1 MKIRSKILSLGGLN
15 VIIQFI
21 TLAII
26 ITIFS
31 SLLTGFGEIIEKAN
45 SNKLLTEKSQEDI
58 KAANLQV
65 DKMVEEM
72 AGLNDLIGA
81 TNSSI
86 KILEK
91 KIVVSS
97 DSLSEMSESI
107 EVVLDTIEDEET
119 QDHLFDMADGVGDL
133 QEIMK
138 REALVSLQSSVKS
151 MDASTI
157 KVGEQLAKINSFSQS
172 LDQMLANGV
181 RVTEESSEI
190 LAISTLFEGSIAK
203 NKTFLTILILI
214 FAAVAVIISF
224 VISRSI
230 TIPLLK
236 VVDMVQDIAQGEGD
250 LTKRLTISTKDELG
264 ELSSWLN
271 MFIERL
277 NKIIVNIT
285 TNAETVTAS
294 SRELLVASKEV
305 SGGTEELSGKANT
318 VAAASEEMSSNMNS
332 VAAAS
337 EEASANISIVSKSAI
352 VMQETLGTVA
362 TNCDKAKAISGD
374 AAAQVDTA
382 AERVS
387 FLGTA
392 AQEISKVTEVITEIA
407 GQTNLL
413 ALNATIEAAR
423 AGESGK
429 GFAVVAGEIKE
440 LASQTTEATKDIKE
454 RVAKI
459 QSYTDDTVHDVT
471 KISNVITDVNN
482 IVLAIAKSVEEQST
496 NAAEVADNI
505 GHAALGIGEVN
516 ENVAQS
522 SQVSS
527 EIAEDITGVKTV
539 AENMSKTSMQLNR
552 SADDLSTLS
561 SNLRDM
567 ISVFKIAKEAGARQ
581 QMFGVTPKDVPDL
594 LPWTP
599 DLTIGIEEI
608 DSQHKKLVE
617 LLNKQHRSMRVG
629 EGNEDPAAILKEL
642 VSYTEYHF
650 RSEEKLFT
658 KFNYPKQDEH
668 IKRHKALIEK
678 VTHFQQQ
685 VEDGSAS
692 VNMDLMDLLSDWL
705 TNHILKDDKD
715 YVEYCK

>member
-81 TNSSI
+81 TNNSI

-97 DSLSEMSESI
+97 NSLSEMSESI
-107 EVVLDTIEDEET
+107 EVVLDAIEDEET
-119 QDHLFDMADGVGDL
+119 QDHLFDMADGVGNL

-138 REALVSLQSSVKS
+138 REALVSLQASVKS

-157 KVGEQLAKINSFSQS
+157 KVGQQLDKINSFSQS
-172 LDQMLANGV
+172 LDQMMADGV
-181 RVTEESSEI
+181 RVTKESGEI
-190 LAISTLFEGSIAK
+190 LSISTLFETSITK
-203 NKTFLTILILI
+203 NKTFLTILILV
-214 FAAVAVIISF
+214 FAAIAVVISI

-230 TIPLLK
+230 TVPLLK

-250 LTKRLTISTKDELG
+250 LTKRLTINTKDELG

-337 EEASANISIVSKSAI
+337 EQASANISIVSKSAV
-352 VMQETLGTVA
+352 VMQETLGAVA
-362 TNCDKAKAISGD
+362 TNCDKAKTISGD
-374 AAAQVDTA
+374 ATAQVDTA

-407 GQTNLL
+407 DQTNLL

-459 QSYTDDTVHDVT
+459 QSYTDDTVQDVT
-471 KISNVITDVNN
+471 KISNVITDVNT
-482 IVLAIAKSVEEQST
+482 IVLAIAKSVEEQSS

-527 EIAEDITGVKTV
+527 EIAEDIAGVKTV
-539 AENMSKTSMQLNR
+539 AENMSKTSLQLNR

-567 ISVFKIAKEAGARQ
+567 ISVFKIDKEAGSGQ
-581 QMFGVTPKDVPDL
+581 QIFGKTPQDVPDL
-594 LPWTP
+594 LPWSK

-608 DSQHKKLVE
+608 DKQHQKLVE
-617 LLNKQHRSMRVG
+617 LLNKQHRSMRIG
-629 EGNEDPAAILKEL
+629 GGNEDPAAILKEL
-642 VSYTEYHF
+642 LSYTEYHF
-650 RSEEKLFT
+650 RSEEKLFA

-668 IKRHKALIEK
+668 IKRHKELIEK